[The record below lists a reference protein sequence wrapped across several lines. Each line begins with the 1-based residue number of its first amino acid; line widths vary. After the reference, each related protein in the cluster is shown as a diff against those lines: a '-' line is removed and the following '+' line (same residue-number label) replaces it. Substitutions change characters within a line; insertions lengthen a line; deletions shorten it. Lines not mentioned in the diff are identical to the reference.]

1 MRTSTRLQPQLFF
14 LANQSLAAAFA
25 KRGQWKNAGQ
35 CLEQILAHDILTVQ
49 VPGASQMWLR
59 ALASAEPVL
68 QKAGETAK
76 AAVWR
81 ARYDRLRSGSM

>member
-1 MRTSTRLQPQLFF
+1 
-14 LANQSLAAAFA
+14 
-25 KRGQWKNAGQ
+25 
-35 CLEQILAHDILTVQ
+35 